1 MSTDVAA
8 QSASTHDLKDPWL
21 RSYFLTRL
29 STLDRERSSFFAT
42 WQDLAGQFAPRR
54 GRFLTGANDS
64 RRGARKDRRIIDN
77 TPLLAARTMASGMM
91 AGISSPPRPRSPLLL
106 PIQPLTGHP
115 PL

>member
-1 MSTDVAA
+1 MSTDGAA

-29 STLDRERSSFFAT
+29 STLDREPSSFFTT

-54 GRFLTGANDS
+54 GRFLVGANDS

-77 TPLLAARTMASGMM
+77 TPLLAARTMATGTIP
-91 AGISSPPRPRSPLLL
+91 ALPTPPRPPLRF
-106 PIQPLTGHP
+106 P
-115 PL
+115 P